1 MSFLTKI
8 KFGNITNL
16 SDARFAAAA
25 GIEYMGFCF
34 NPLNTNYI
42 PPIKAKEIIDW
53 TTGSNIVAEFGNQ
66 NLDEMIDISELLNV
80 DVIEINNFILPDEL
94 KQLNKAIIKK
104 IDIGMLS
111 IFEIKKEMNGYKNEV
126 DVFQFYTSVDKEN
139 IDTENIVQLCNEYKI
154 IWGLPIHLSTIIQT
168 INTFKPYAI
177 NISGGME
184 EKAGIKDF
192 DELNDLLD
200 LIRVD
205 DY

>member
-34 NPLNTNYI
+34 DPLNANYI

-53 TTGSNIVAEFGNQ
+53 TTGSNIVAEFGSQ
-66 NLDEMIDISELLNV
+66 TLDEIIDISELLNIE
-80 DVIEINNFILPDEL
+80 VIEINNSILPDEL
-94 KQLNKAIIKK
+94 KQLNNAIIKK
-104 IDIGMLS
+104 MDIGIQS
-111 IFEIKKEMNGYKNEV
+111 AVDIKKQLDAYKNEV
-126 DVFQFYTSVDKEN
+126 DVFHFYTSVDTKN
-139 IDTENIVQLCNEYKI
+139 VDTEYIIQLCEEYKI
-154 IWGLPIHLSTIIQT
+154 IWGLPIDLSTITQT
-168 INTFKPYAI
+168 INTFNPYAI

-205 DY
+205 D

>member
-34 NPLNTNYI
+34 DPLNANYI

-66 NLDEMIDISELLNV
+66 TLDEIKDISELLNV
-80 DVIEINNFILPDEL
+80 DVIEISNSILPDEL

-104 IDIGMLS
+104 MDIGIQS
-111 IFEIKKEMNGYKNEV
+111 TFEIKKELDAYKNEV
-126 DVFQFYTSVDKEN
+126 DVFQFYTSVDAKN
-139 IDTENIVQLCNEYKI
+139 IDTENIIQLCKEYKI
-154 IWGLPIHLSTIIQT
+154 IWGLPVQPSNIIQT

-192 DELNDLLD
+192 DELNDLLE

-205 DY
+205 D